1 MNKSDFDQLNAYL
14 NAINSKDIRLSKQEE
29 LMHVVQAQAG
39 DRRSMN
45 ILIGSNIKYVV
56 SIAKRHAGCGVPI
69 VDLVQ
74 EGVIMLMKAISK
86 FNAQA
91 ENNLRSYSAMYIQK
105 GITDSIAN
113 HGRTVR
119 LPMHKELE
127 RYLDEKDGKDT
138 SNLRAVRLDNQ
149 ISEESK
155 NTLADLLTRT
165 DPSIDAIHERDQ
177 LRDVIDSLLS
187 DLDERERVVLKLHFG
202 IDCEY
207 EMPATR
213 IAEELGVSQPTVSSI
228 IKRAI
233 EQLKPAEEAE
243 VEA

>member
-74 EGVIMLMKAISK
+74 EGVMMLMKAISK

-165 DPSIDAIHERDQ
+165 DPSIDAIHDRDQ
-177 LRDVIDSLLS
+177 LRDVVDSLLS

-233 EQLKPAEEAE
+233 EQLKPAEEAG